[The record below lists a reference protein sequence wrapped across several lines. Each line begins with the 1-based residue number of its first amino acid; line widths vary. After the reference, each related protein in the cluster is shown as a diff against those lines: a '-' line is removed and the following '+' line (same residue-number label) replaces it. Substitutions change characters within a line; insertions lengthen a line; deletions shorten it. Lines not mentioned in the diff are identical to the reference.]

1 MASNPVLFLFLLS
14 FLLLV
19 SVSSSHFSSVAMKS
33 GPLHSKK
40 NAVANPEKVSLS
52 LYYETLCPYCRNFI
66 VDPLAKAI
74 NTDLMTILD
83 LEMVPWGNAMI
94 LPNTSILCQHG
105 EDECY
110 LNTIHAC
117 VINIWPD
124 PIKHFNLIQCI
135 EEQSSAIGLG
145 NGADASYNICAKQLG
160 FPAKPIKYCYESGR
174 GRQLLLQYG
183 SKTDNLNP
191 PHRYVPWVVVNG
203 TPLLEVP
210 QIKKFTNFDYFF
222 FSCHPNNIV
231 FHFFP
236 WMQNYGN
243 FVEYVCKSYGGQTL
257 PAACGSYSTS
267 SIPKDRSLHS
277 VCPAGLAGP
286 AKDPT
291 LVQENMES
299 LA

>member
-203 TPLLEVP
+203 TPLLE
-210 QIKKFTNFDYFF
+210 
-222 FSCHPNNIV
+222 
-231 FHFFP
+231 
-236 WMQNYGN
+236 NYGN